1 MEINERLTADYS
13 QDYRKNIRC
22 IFISLFFSVSL
33 TLGLHIRRVV
43 DWQAGFLASDTRS
56 AVTLGPLFD
65 AYLLNI
71 GGQHG
76 NKLVG
81 AVEST
86 RGVLQLAFA
95 YPIGALSD
103 KMSRVR
109 LLKGDLLFWTLG
121 LFLLLLGIASG
132 SVVIAD
138 SAASAART
146 TVLSRMTSLRL
157 IAQATGPMLQA
168 CMLLLSG
175 QNHWGTS
182 LLKAVT
188 LSGAVLWPGVMW
200 TLRMSDVPPLEKTE
214 GESSNSSTF
223 SQVDLDRCYL
233 RIPLRWWVAGIIELM
248 AFITLFGAGM
258 TVKFFP
264 LFFRIDYKFTPLE
277 VCVLGFAYPFCISV
291 MARTSVAL
299 PPYRNHI
306 IERPQTLTY
315 LAPRRRSLT
324 PQVEL
329 CRRLSKHLGRLFAV
343 SLFHF
348 LGTVCLW
355 VLCYIRPLVL
365 VLPLYLLRGALMNA
379 RGIVFFT
386 ARSPCSLVVFLSVW
400 LALLGGYL
408 ADYAGDYR
416 FTFVVTASIYSAAFV
431 VSLPLFFIY
440 PAEHKAPAAARET
453 SLQSVAPV
461 TDSPAIA
468 RREESAGGTDLPRVA
483 QS

>member
-1 MEINERLTADYS
+1 MATSWWAQWNPREECCNWHLPI
-13 QDYRKNIRC
+13 
-22 IFISLFFSVSL
+22 
-33 TLGLHIRRVV
+33 
-43 DWQAGFLASDTRS
+43 
-56 AVTLGPLFD
+56 
-65 AYLLNI
+65 LL
-71 GGQHG
+71 
-76 NKLVG
+76 
-81 AVEST
+81 E
-86 RGVLQLAFA
+86 
-95 YPIGALSD
+95 PC
-103 KMSRVR
+103 
-109 LLKGDLLFWTLG
+109 

-132 SVVIAD
+132 SVPMLFIGMAVWAPCSQCWNSTSQVVIAD

-291 MARTSVAL
+291 M
-299 PPYRNHI
+299 
-306 IERPQTLTY
+306 
-315 LAPRRRSLT
+315 
-324 PQVEL
+324 VEL

-379 RGIVFFT
+379 RGPIIRAIIMDLVPSEDT
-386 ARSPCSLVVFLSVW
+386 WPTTLVTTGSPLW
-400 LALLGGYL
+400 
-408 ADYAGDYR
+408 
-416 FTFVVTASIYSAAFV
+416 
-431 VSLPLFFIY
+431 
-440 PAEHKAPAAARET
+440 
-453 SLQSVAPV
+453 
-461 TDSPAIA
+461 
-468 RREESAGGTDLPRVA
+468 
-483 QS
+483 